1 MFEDVPAGEYRVY
14 AQEPASATSGGFDL
28 DDDGNLDVVQV
39 RANQVSQNIDIMLV
53 ADAQAAVIAD
63 APATTHRWTAD
74 LDEAPGDQGVHE
86 LTLSPGATYCN
97 GWL

>member
-39 RANQVSQNIDIMLV
+39 RAYQIAQLV
-53 ADAQAAVIAD
+53 YLV
-63 APATTHRWTAD
+63 
-74 LDEAPGDQGVHE
+74 L
-86 LTLSPGATYCN
+86 L
-97 GWL
+97 